1 MLRKI
6 LILLILFS
14 SIISVYAIQTNIRK
28 GQDSSN
34 ISSNK
39 VTNVRVSCKK
49 KATNHKIYVISNKKW
64 KNVTKITSKH
74 DKKLEQNLL
83 KEREINNASA
93 IKLVD
98 GLWDVVL
105 MYVFVILMVF
115 VMLILGE
122 ITLHDFFK

>member
-14 SIISVYAIQTNIRK
+14 SIISVYAIQT
-28 GQDSSN
+28 DSSN
-34 ISSNK
+34 IPSNK
-39 VTNVRVSCKK
+39 VTNVRVSYKK
-49 KATNHKIYVISNKKW
+49 KANKKIYVIPKKKW
-64 KNVTKITSKH
+64 KTVTKITSKH
-74 DKKLEQNLL
+74 DKKLEQDIL
-83 KEREINNASA
+83 KKREMDNASA

-98 GLWDVVL
+98 GLWNIVL

>member
-14 SIISVYAIQTNIRK
+14 SIISVYAIQTNIRE
-28 GQDSSN
+28 GQDSSD

-49 KATNHKIYVISNKKW
+49 KTNHKIYVISNKKW

-74 DKKLEQNLL
+74 DKKLEQDVL
-83 KEREINNASA
+83 KERETNNASA

-98 GLWDVVL
+98 GLWDIVL
-105 MYVFVILMVF
+105 MYVFLILMIF
-115 VMLILGE
+115 AMLILGE

>member
-14 SIISVYAIQTNIRK
+14 SIISVYAVQTN
-28 GQDSSN
+28 SSN
-34 ISSNK
+34 IPSNK
-39 VTNVRVSCKK
+39 VTNVRVSYKK
-49 KATNHKIYVISNKKW
+49 KANKKIYVISNKKW
-64 KNVTKITSKH
+64 KTVTKITSKH
-74 DKKLEQNLL
+74 DKKLEQDIL
-83 KEREINNASA
+83 KKREVDNASA

-98 GLWDVVL
+98 GLWDIVL